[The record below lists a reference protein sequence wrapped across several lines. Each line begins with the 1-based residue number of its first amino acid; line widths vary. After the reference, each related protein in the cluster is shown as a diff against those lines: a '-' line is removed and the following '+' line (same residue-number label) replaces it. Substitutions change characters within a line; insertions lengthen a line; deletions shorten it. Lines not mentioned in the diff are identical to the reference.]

1 MVTDITQGKNFQTSA
16 IFLTDIFSYLLRIA
30 LCHHNSKPLPG
41 EYYIYTSHSC
51 EGELNRSIFLSN
63 VLVCSA
69 TSLMWLPVVLL
80 DGSVL
85 LHLRT

>member
-1 MVTDITQGKNFQTSA
+1 MVTDIIQGKNFQTSV

-41 EYYIYTSHSC
+41 GYYIYTSRSLD
-51 EGELNRSIFLSN
+51 GGLNRGIFLFN
-63 VLVCSA
+63 VLVRSA
-69 TSLMWLPVVLL
+69 TSLTWLMVLL